1 LGKKKGH
8 RKRLAK
14 ELAQDERRVGSPI
27 PPTLRPRP
35 ALAYELDQHRE
46 HVAVSMLRRATPGL
60 TYLIQRY
67 PRAWL
72 RRDAIAGVAVA
83 AYLIPQV
90 MAYSAIVN
98 VPPVASLWTALAAI
112 VAYAVMGS
120 SRILSSGP
128 ESTVAL
134 MTGVAIA
141 PLAAGNPDRAVA
153 LSAALAL
160 IVAGWCLLARVLRA
174 GIIAELLST
183 PLLVGYLAGGAVLM
197 IVGQLGKV
205 TGTSVD
211 GASIVDQLRAFVS
224 VVADTK
230 MPTLLVASSALAVI
244 LVLRRLLP
252 SWPAPLVA
260 VVLATVASVVLHLE
274 AQGVK
279 VVGAVP
285 SGLPSPHLPAVST
298 EEAKSLLLAGLGIAI
313 VGYSDVMLISRGFPL
328 APAAGET
335 KSDVRADPQTELVA
349 MAGVH
354 TLIGLFSGYPVSS
367 SGSRTAL
374 AIAAG
379 ARSQVYSLAAGLCVV
394 CVLFFAGPLMSSL
407 PSAALGAVVFYA
419 AGKLV
424 SIPDF
429 KRLWRFRRREF
440 SLAVI
445 AMVGTVVIG
454 ILQGVVFAIALS
466 LLEMLHRLARP
477 HEGVLGRVP
486 GIPGMH
492 DVADYPDARTI
503 PGCVFYR
510 YDAPLFFANVGDL
523 RERVEKLIAQ
533 ENAAYPDAP
542 VRWFVLNVEAN
553 VEVDITAADGLRELA
568 QELQDRGIAL
578 GLARVKTDLYV
589 PLARAGVVDV
599 IGKDMFFATL
609 PVAEE
614 CYLRW
619 AVAQKPAPEEPAITE
634 VPDDAS
640 LEPPEPARSM
650 LPWERPDEDDEPDSV
665 YQATEPGPP
674 GAPPLTS
681 AYDVAGADD
690 VSINLDWPPNENDE
704 PES

>member
-1 LGKKKGH
+1 MGKKRRREEK
-8 RKRLAK
+8 LAK
-14 ELAQDERRVGSPI
+14 QLAKQLAKDERRIGSPI
-27 PPTLRPRP
+27 PESLRPRP
-35 ALAYELDQHRE
+35 ALAYELDEGRE
-46 HVAVSMLRRATPGL
+46 SVALSALRRATPGL
-60 TYLIQRY
+60 NYLLTRY
-67 PRAWL
+67 PRGLL
-72 RRDAIAGVAVA
+72 RRDAVAGVAVA

-112 VAYAVMGS
+112 IAYAVLGS

-128 ESTVAL
+128 ESTIAL

-160 IVAGWCLLARVLRA
+160 CVAGWCLVARVLRA

-211 GASIVDQLRAFVS
+211 GESIVEQVRSFLS
-224 VVADTK
+224 VVGQTK
-230 MPTLLVASSALAVI
+230 LPTLLIAVATLTLI
-244 LVLRRLLP
+244 LIIIKLKP
-252 SWPAPLVA
+252 MWPAPLIA
-260 VVLATVASVVLHLE
+260 VVLATIASVVLHLE

-279 VVGAVP
+279 VVGTVP
-285 SGLPSPHLPAVST
+285 SGLPMPQLPNVSVD
-298 EEAKSLLLAGLGIAI
+298 ELKAMLWAGLGITI
-313 VGYSDVMLISRGFPL
+313 VGYSDIMLISRGFPL
-328 APAAGET
+328 TPGEGET
-335 KSDVRADPQTELVA
+335 KSDVRADPQQELVA

-354 TLIGLFSGYPVSS
+354 AAVGLFSGYPVSA

-374 AIAAG
+374 AIAG
-379 ARSQVYSLAAGLCVV
+379 RARSQAYSLVAGLCVV
-394 CVLFFAGPLMSSL
+394 AVLFFAGPLMASL

-429 KRLWRFRRREF
+429 KRLWAFRRREF
-440 SLAVI
+440 MLAII
-445 AMVGTVVIG
+445 AMLGTVIIG
-454 ILQGVVFAIALS
+454 ILQGVLFAIALS

-486 GIPGMH
+486 GIAGMH

-503 PGCVFYR
+503 PGCIFYR

-523 RERVEKLIAQ
+523 RERVDRVISV

-542 VRWFVLNVEAN
+542 VRWFILNVEAN
-553 VEVDITAADGLRELA
+553 VEVDITAADALRELA
-568 QELQDRGIAL
+568 QELADRGIEL
-578 GLARVKTDLYV
+578 GLARVKFDLYE
-589 PLARAGVVDV
+589 PLDRAGVIDI
-599 IGKDMFFATL
+599 IGKDMLFATL

-614 CYLRW
+614 AYLRW
-619 AVAQKPAPEEPAITE
+619 ALKQADNAQSESELDEVADL
-634 VPDDAS
+634 VDAEQSSS
-640 LEPPEPARSM
+640 L
-650 LPWERPDEDDEPDSV
+650 LPWDRPDEDDD
-665 YQATEPGPP
+665 TESHDGVDDPAHGP
-674 GAPPLTS
+674 GAHRP
-681 AYDVAGADD
+681 
-690 VSINLDWPPNENDE
+690 SIFGHRPVPGGE
-704 PES
+704 PARD